1 MPYVITDACVDIRDQ
16 SCVRECPVDCI
27 YVGDRQL
34 WIHPSECIDCG
45 ACEPVCPEDAIY
57 YEGDLPDEL
66 LPAAERQREFMEP
79 RGLLGGARKHGPLHA
94 DHPDVV
100 ALPTRERG

>member
-27 YVGDRQL
+27 YVGERQL
-34 WIHPSECIDCG
+34 WIHPTECIDCG
-45 ACEPVCPEDAIY
+45 ACEPVCPENAIY

-66 LPAAERQREFMEP
+66 LPAAERQREFMES
-79 RGLLGGARKHGPLHA
+79 RGPLGGARKHGPLHA
-94 DHPDVV
+94 DHPDV
-100 ALPTRERG
+100 AAMPARERG

>member
-27 YVGDRQL
+27 YVGERQL
-34 WIHPSECIDCG
+34 WIHPTECIDCG
-45 ACEPVCPEDAIY
+45 ACEPVCPENAIY

-79 RGLLGGARKHGPLHA
+79 RGPLGGACKHGPLHA
-94 DHPDVV
+94 DHPDV
-100 ALPTRERG
+100 AAMPARERG